1 MMDISD
7 KEILKF
13 AVENGTIDME
23 AIRKQIEMDE
33 REKQLAKHTYRI
45 WKGKNGKWYTYLPD
59 KEKGRVQK
67 ERSTRQEIEDCIAE
81 FYKDDIYLQDVYS
94 QWISDKEKYHEV
106 QPQTIAKY
114 NNSFKRFF
122 LKNPDAQN
130 ILRKKYKNIDEEELE
145 EFIRSTIANMNLTQ
159 KAYSEMRILIN
170 GIFRYGK
177 KKHYNSLSITNFM
190 GDLDISKR
198 SFKKVIKD
206 SRKEV
211 YQESEVEVVT
221 GNLRT
226 RTKDIRAL
234 GVLLLFETGLRIG
247 ELSGLH
253 KSDIMENSI
262 HICRTE
268 VKQKNEEGKWITY
281 VKDFPKSDAGD
292 RYIILSDNA
301 KETVNM
307 ILAISDTGD
316 FLFMENG
323 KRIRS
328 NAFRRKLMCVCKE
341 LNIEYRSNH
350 KIRKTYGTMLI
361 DRNVDESIVAEQMGH
376 ADISTTKRYY
386 YFSNKGEEK
395 KREQINRAIGMI

>member
-1 MMDISD
+1 MGNAEND
-7 KEILKF
+7 ILKF
-13 AVENGTIDME
+13 AVENGIIDVD
-23 AIRKQIEMDE
+23 AIRKQIDMNE
-33 REKQLAKHTYRI
+33 RQKLLAKHTYEI
-45 WKGKNGKWYTYLPD
+45 WKGKKNNKWYTYLPD

-67 ERSTRQEIEDCIAE
+67 ERSTRKEIEDCIVE
-81 FYKDDIYLQDVYS
+81 FYKDDLYLQDVYF
-94 QWISDKEKYHEV
+94 QWISNKEKYHEV
-106 QPQTIAKY
+106 QPQTIGKY
-114 NNSFKRFF
+114 NNNFMRFF

-130 ILRKKYKNIDEEELE
+130 IIRKKFKNIGEEDLE
-145 EFIRSTIANMNLTQ
+145 EFIKSTIANMNLTQ

-177 KKHYNSLSITNFM
+177 KKHYNSLSITSFM

-211 YQESEVEVVT
+211 YQESEVEVLT
-221 GNLRT
+221 GNLRA

-253 KSDIMENSI
+253 KADILENSI

-268 VKQKNEEGKWITY
+268 VKQKNEEGRWITY

-301 KETVNM
+301 KKTVNM
-307 ILAISDTGD
+307 ILAICDTGD

-328 NAFRRKLMCVCKE
+328 NAFRRKLMRVCKE

-361 DRNVDESIVAEQMGH
+361 DSNVDEAVVAEMLGH
-376 ADISTTKRYY
+376 TDIATTKKYY

>member
-1 MMDISD
+1 MG
-7 KEILKF
+7 KL
-13 AVENGTIDME
+13 
-23 AIRKQIEMDE
+23 
-33 REKQLAKHTYRI
+33 QL
-45 WKGKNGKWYTYLPD
+45 P
-59 KEKGRVQK
+59 
-67 ERSTRQEIEDCIAE
+67 
-81 FYKDDIYLQDVYS
+81 
-94 QWISDKEKYHEV
+94 
-106 QPQTIAKY
+106 
-114 NNSFKRFF
+114 
-122 LKNPDAQN
+122 
-130 ILRKKYKNIDEEELE
+130 
-145 EFIRSTIANMNLTQ
+145 LTC
-159 KAYSEMRILIN
+159 ILIN

-177 KKHYNSLSITNFM
+177 KKHYNSLSITSFM

-211 YQESEVEVVT
+211 YQESEVEVLT
-221 GNLRT
+221 GNLRA

-253 KSDIMENSI
+253 KADILENSI

-268 VKQKNEEGKWITY
+268 VKQKNEEGRWITY

-301 KETVNM
+301 KKTVNM
-307 ILAISDTGD
+307 ILAICDTGD

-328 NAFRRKLMCVCKE
+328 NAFRRKLMRVCKE

-361 DRNVDESIVAEQMGH
+361 DSNVDEAVVAEMLGH
-376 ADISTTKRYY
+376 TDIATTKKYY